1 MNFSAGERHVQ
12 LRRGVAFFHVTHTG
26 DPFVVDAQGGE
37 ARVLGTEFEVR
48 LQPAGAQV
56 TVLSGRV
63 GVKASKDGAQQILI
77 ADQQMAYDAGVTD
90 AVHRVDSQA
99 QLGWRSGWLT
109 YYKTPLVDVVADLKR
124 YYPGQIVLLNSKL
137 GTRRISGSFPSKDPQ
152 AVLNSLQGV
161 LGFEQHSVFGLIV
174 LR

>member
-1 MNFSAGERHVQ
+1 M
-12 LRRGVAFFHVTHTG
+12 
-26 DPFVVDAQGGE
+26 
-37 ARVLGTEFEVR
+37 
-48 LQPAGAQV
+48 
-56 TVLSGRV
+56 
-63 GVKASKDGAQQILI
+63 
-77 ADQQMAYDAGVTD
+77 
-90 AVHRVDSQA
+90 
-99 QLGWRSGWLT
+99 
-109 YYKTPLVDVVADLKR
+109 ADLKR